1 MAIRFKIKFYFQFPD
16 ITACIP
22 INSKENGEIQNLTR
36 WTSTRELLTYSLR
49 ILFKQVQI
57 KLLRF
62 ITNSLIQLDCIYE
75 KSSCVKI
82 HRMYII
88 YRNIRN
94 IESEVIS
101 KKKKTIVQKH
111 KIYIIDSYNPTI
123 FNIVSS
129 DVRKKIFQKYTF
141 KFLRVIFLNKDN
153 YWCSIT

>member
-1 MAIRFKIKFYFQFPD
+1 MRFKIKFCFQFPD
-16 ITACIP
+16 ITARIP
-22 INSKENGEIQNLTR
+22 INSKENGKIQNLTR

-57 KLLRF
+57 KLLHF
-62 ITNSLIQLDCIYE
+62 ITNSLLQLDCIYG

-88 YRNIRN
+88 YRNIQN
-94 IESEVIS
+94 VESEVIS
-101 KKKKTIVQKH
+101 KKKTIVQKH
-111 KIYIIDSYNPTI
+111 KIYIIYSYNPTI

-141 KFLRVIFLNKDN
+141 NFCLVIFLNKDN